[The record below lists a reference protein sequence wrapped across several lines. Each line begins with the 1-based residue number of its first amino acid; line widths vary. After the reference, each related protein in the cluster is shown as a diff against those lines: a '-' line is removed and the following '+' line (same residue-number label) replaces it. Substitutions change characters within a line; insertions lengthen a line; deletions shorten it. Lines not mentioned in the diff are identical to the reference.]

1 MFSTLHD
8 RSDGL
13 RMDWYKTQSA
23 KQPRT
28 VGWKTGKSFEPKHL
42 YFRTVDTGRMLP
54 MHCAEFRTQF
64 WAHKSFWTKIEG
76 NGTEDFLVMNFATMV
91 RTSLSDGLVTM
102 VARLVLEE
110 PDSASY
116 FRGIELEYRACT
128 SSRNTLL
135 DRLFHCRTLSEA
147 FK

>member
-1 MFSTLHD
+1 MALPKPRIADVELVMKELNEFDNFIDMFSTLHD

-64 WAHKSFWTKIEG
+64 WAHKSF
-76 NGTEDFLVMNFATMV
+76 
-91 RTSLSDGLVTM
+91 
-102 VARLVLEE
+102 
-110 PDSASY
+110 
-116 FRGIELEYRACT
+116 
-128 SSRNTLL
+128 
-135 DRLFHCRTLSEA
+135 
-147 FK
+147 